1 MSPGTRTHVRRLA
14 AWTLFAI
21 ALAMV
26 FAAYLDPHFALD
38 LASRVWA
45 CF

>member
-1 MSPGTRTHVRRLA
+1 MKVSPIRLA
-14 AWTLFAI
+14 VWAAVSA
-21 ALAMV
+21 ALAAV
-26 FAAYLDPHFALD
+26 FAAYLDPHLALD

>member
-1 MSPGTRTHVRRLA
+1 MKVWPIRLA
-14 AWTLFAI
+14 VWAAAGA
-21 ALAMV
+21 ALAAV
-26 FAAYLDPHFALD
+26 FAAYLDPHLALD